1 MESVGSQVCVGQ
13 VTSAVSGSQQLAA
26 DTALPLENM
35 NLASRISD
43 AAMAA
48 TRPDAPPP
56 RMAVIMEI
64 PP

>member
-1 MESVGSQVCVGQ
+1 MESVGSQVRVGQ

-35 NLASRISD
+35 NLASRIS
-43 AAMAA
+43 AMAA